1 MELQNQQQEG
11 EQSQEQSLLD
21 MCQYS
26 DISSVE
32 EEEVENSPSSG
43 QWKENNDETML
54 MNKIIMEIIYTI
66 FVIVYFAVEV
76 LSMENKEEEILVQNL

>member
-1 MELQNQQQEG
+1 
-11 EQSQEQSLLD
+11 
-21 MCQYS
+21 
-26 DISSVE
+26 
-32 EEEVENSPSSG
+32 
-43 QWKENNDETML
+43 ML

>member
-21 MCQYS
+21 LCQYC

-32 EEEVENSPSSG
+32 EEEKVLLYQVSG
-43 QWKENNDETML
+43 KKIMMKTML

-66 FVIVYFAVEV
+66 FVIVYFAVEG